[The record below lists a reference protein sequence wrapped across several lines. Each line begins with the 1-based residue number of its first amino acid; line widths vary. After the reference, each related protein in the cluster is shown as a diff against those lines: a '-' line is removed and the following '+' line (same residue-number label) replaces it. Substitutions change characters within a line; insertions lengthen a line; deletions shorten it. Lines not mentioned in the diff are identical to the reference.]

1 VTVSIVTGGGQA
13 LRTDIRLPNGQVVT
27 HTAAEGFT
35 PASPGCYVFGGTAY
49 FASGQVLQTARA
61 VAVGGATCQ

>member
-35 PASPGCYVFGGTAY
+35 PASPGCYVFGGTA
-49 FASGQVLQTARA
+49 
-61 VAVGGATCQ
+61 